1 MKFKQSNYDECVFY
15 KGSTVCLLYTDDSML
30 VGPDT
35 KEIDQITNDL
45 KKNKL
50 DLTVLGNLKD
60 FLGVNMTKESDGRMH
75 VSQPHLI
82 D

>member
-1 MKFKQSNYDECVFY
+1 M
-15 KGSTVCLLYTDDSML
+15 
-30 VGPDT
+30 
-35 KEIDQITNDL
+35 

-60 FLGVNMTKESDGRMH
+60 FLGVNMTKESNGRTH

-82 D
+82 DQIIKQAHLTTSRPRSTSAPASHKLHRHVKDPDYIP